1 MSVFSFRSFKPFNGS
16 NIWTTDPVSMNNPSL
31 ESYHVVLFKCYAFDH
46 FSCDF
51 LLTSAF
57 FIYFMKNTSCDVV
70 QRQVTLFD
78 VLVYFLTTNGLSIYR
93 SLTKLKNEKSTKF
106 RGSVVQKLKEKCFLV
121 KIQQSL
127 KNMLTS
133 SENES

>member
-1 MSVFSFRSFKPFNGS
+1 
-16 NIWTTDPVSMNNPSL
+16 MNNPSL

-70 QRQVTLFD
+70 QPHVTPFD
-78 VLVYFLTTNGLSIYR
+78 VLVYFLATNGLSVCR
-93 SLTKLKNEKSTKF
+93 FLTKLKDEKSTKF
-106 RGSVVQKLKEKCFLV
+106 RGSVVQKLNEKCFLV
-121 KIQQSL
+121 KIQIVIKKICLREQRM
-127 KNMLTS
+127 NR
-133 SENES
+133 NEAIIF